1 MKILRTLV
9 IFGGLSLSGYYGIT
23 NSVNPAL
30 AQIVPDDTLGD
41 NPTVV
46 KPNVE
51 VKGLP
56 ADLIEGGA
64 TRGDNLFHSFSDFNV
79 GDLQRVYFA
88 NPAGI
93 NNILGRVTGSNISKI
108 FGTLGVDGAA
118 NLFLLNPNGI
128 VFGANSQLDVAG
140 SFVGSTAK
148 SIVFGNGTE
157 FSATNPEEPPLLTIN
172 ITPGLQYG
180 KTGLQYGQNPPQPI
194 VNAGNL
200 AVGQG
205 QNVTLVGGSVISTGD
220 ILAPGGEI
228 NILAVPSETLVQL
241 GQAGQILTLSTPTV
255 PLTPSAPA
263 SVTEFLSSL
272 DHDTGVTVSSDGQVT
287 LTDSGTQVP
296 LEPGTVIISGALSAA
311 NPFPGQTGGKV
322 TVLGDQVGLFDS
334 ASIDVS
340 GNSSGGEALIGGDFQ
355 GQGQLP
361 LATAT
366 YIGPDTTINADGV
379 STGNGGLI
387 VIWSNQSTR
396 AYGTL
401 TARGGAQS
409 GNGGLIETSSAN
421 FLDVT
426 GVRVDA
432 SAANGNAGTWL
443 LDPRNVTLGF
453 ADTSNGTFDSNSN
466 IFTPTG
472 DEAVVNIPD
481 IEAQLNAGTNVTIT
495 TGNTGTQEGN
505 ITADDFGITKTT
517 DGEVTLSLQAAN
529 DISLKNVDINANS
542 GFLNLV
548 LEADSDNSGS
558 GDVELMDGSID
569 TGGGAVT
576 ITAAGAIALQDLTI
590 NSDTESERNAGD
602 ITITAGS
609 LLLENNSDIDSN
621 TKGNSTGNAG
631 NITITVAESV
641 VFRGDSGLG
650 SSTQGKS
657 TGNGGEITITATSV
671 LFEDKGSGIGSNT
684 EGHSSGNGG
693 KITITAD
700 SVVFNNQS
708 GIGTNTTGKS
718 TGNGG
723 EITITAGYLLFD
735 DKGTSTGKE
744 RTGLGSDTEGH
755 STGDAGTITI
765 TADSVVF
772 RGNSGLGTNTQG
784 KSTGN
789 AGEVTITAGYLLLE
803 DNRTGFGSDTQ
814 GNSSGD
820 AGTITITADSV
831 VFRGNSGLG
840 TNTQGKSTGD
850 AGEIIITAGSL
861 LFENQSGIGSNTQGD
876 SSGNAGKITITA
888 DSIVLTGD
896 SGIGTNTQGNS
907 TGHAGI
913 IEINA
918 DSISLEN
925 LSKIESTTD
934 TMGNAGKI
942 TINGQSIVLE
952 NQARISNNTKE
963 NSTGDAGTI
972 TINADSISLENNS
985 NISSQTASGDGGNIT
1000 LTLQDL
1006 LLLRNGSQIST
1017 SAGTEDQPGNGGDIT
1032 ITADLIVAFL
1042 EENSDI
1048 TANAFDGM
1056 GGNITLTAQGI
1067 FGFNFPDQLTDFS
1080 DITASSERG
1089 VDGNITINILGVNPS
1104 QGLVELPT
1112 TVVDPSTL
1120 IAASCTNNVKVG
1132 SNTSKGDEFIITGR
1146 GGLPPSP
1153 LDPIISQTV
1162 IADWVTLDNSE
1173 TENYQSQITPAA
1185 REESARK
1192 RPRRRIVEAQG
1203 WLIGPDGTVILTA
1216 FPTTPEAWANSWR
1229 KSPSCQDLRRITNG
1243 S

>member
-1 MKILRTLV
+1 MKILQSLV
-9 IFGGLSLSGYYGIT
+9 IFGGIGLSGYYGIT
-23 NSVNPAL
+23 YSAHPVL
-30 AQIVPDDTLGD
+30 AQIVPDHTLGD
-41 NPTVV
+41 NPSVV

-93 NNILGRVTGSNISKI
+93 NNILSRVTGSNISKI

-140 SFVGSTAK
+140 SFVGSTAN
-148 SIVFGNGTE
+148 SVVFGNGTE

-180 KTGLQYGQNPPQPI
+180 QNHPQPI

-220 ILAPGGEI
+220 ILASGGEI
-228 NILAVPSETLVQL
+228 NILAVPAETLVQL
-241 GQAGQILTLSTPTV
+241 GQAGQILTLSTPKV

-287 LTDSGTQVP
+287 LTDSGTVVP
-296 LEPGTVIISGALSAA
+296 LEPGTVMISGTLSAA
-311 NPFPGQTGGKV
+311 NLSPGQTGGKV
-322 TVLGDQVGLFDS
+322 TVLGDNVGLFDS

-340 GNSSGGEALIGGDFQ
+340 GDSSGGNALIGGDFQ

-366 YIGPDTTINADGV
+366 YIAPETTIKADAV

-387 VIWSNQSTR
+387 LIWSNQSTR

-401 TARGGAQS
+401 TALGGSQS

-432 SAANGNAGTWL
+432 SAPNGLAGTWL

-472 DEAVVNIPD
+472 DDAVVNIPD

-495 TGNTGTQEGN
+495 TGTTGAQEGN
-505 ITADDFGITKTT
+505 ITADGFGITKTT
-517 DGEVTLSLQAAN
+517 PGEVTLSLQAAN
-529 DISLKNVDINANS
+529 DISLKNFGINANS

-558 GDVELMDGSID
+558 GDVELMNAGID

-576 ITAAGAIALQDLTI
+576 ITAAGAIALESIGINRNNNRTDQAPPITVISDESISLKSAGI
-590 NSDTESERNAGD
+590 NSLTSGNNGNAGD
-602 ITITAGS
+602 VIVQTGTLTLEEAGIGS
-609 LLLENNSDIDSN
+609 TTEG
-621 TKGNSTGNAG
+621 KGDAG
-631 NITITVAESV
+631 NITV
-641 VFRGDSGLG
+641 
-650 SSTQGKS
+650 
-657 TGNGGEITITATSV
+657 TA
-671 LFEDKGSGIGSNT
+671 
-684 EGHSSGNGG
+684 
-693 KITITAD
+693 AD
-700 SVVFNNQS
+700 SVVVTNNS
-708 GIGTNTTGKS
+708 GIS
-718 TGNGG
+718 
-723 EITITAGYLLFD
+723 
-735 DKGTSTGKE
+735 
-744 RTGLGSDTEGH
+744 
-755 STGDAGTITI
+755 
-765 TADSVVF
+765 
-772 RGNSGLGTNTQG
+772 TNTQDN
-784 KSTGN
+784 SSGN
-789 AGEVTITAGYLLLE
+789 AGEIT
-803 DNRTGFGSDTQ
+803 
-814 GNSSGD
+814 
-820 AGTITITADSV
+820 
-831 VFRGNSGLG
+831 
-840 TNTQGKSTGD
+840 
-850 AGEIIITAGSL
+850 ITAGSL
-861 LFENQSGIGSNTQGD
+861 LFENQSGLGSDTRNN
-876 SSGNAGKITITA
+876 SSGDAGKITITA
-888 DSIVLTGD
+888 DSLVFREQ
-896 SGIGTNTQGNS
+896 SGIGTNTRNNSSGNAGEITITAGS
-907 TGHAGI
+907 LLLEGQENGIGSETQNNSSGDAGI
-913 IEINA
+913 ITITA
-918 DSISLEN
+918 DSLVLREG
-925 LSKIESTTD
+925 STIGTR
-934 TMGNAGKI
+934 
-942 TINGQSIVLE
+942 TIND
-952 NQARISNNTKE
+952 
-963 NSTGDAGTI
+963 STGDAGI
-972 TINADSISLENNS
+972 IIINVDSISLENNS
-985 NISSQTASGDGGNIT
+985 AILSTTETTGEIGTITLNANSISLSDSRITTAVEETAVVNSQPDPEPNIIIRGSSLSLTNNAQVTASSSGQGNASDILVEADSIFLEESNISTETVSGDGGNIT

-1006 LLLRNGSQIST
+1006 LLLRNGSQITT
-1017 SAGTEDQPGNGGDIT
+1017 SAGTEDQPGDGGDIT
-1032 ITADLIVAFL
+1032 INADLIVAFL

-1048 TANAFDGM
+1048 TANAFEGM
-1056 GGNITLTAQGI
+1056 GGNITLTAEGI
-1067 FGFNFPDQLTDFS
+1067 FGFNFPDQLTNLS
-1080 DITASSERG
+1080 DIIASSERG
-1089 VDGNITINILGVNPS
+1089 VDGDIQINILGVNPS
-1104 QGLVELPT
+1104 HGLVELPT

-1120 IAASCTNNVKVG
+1120 IAASCTDNVKVG
-1132 SNTSKGDEFIITGR
+1132 SNSSKGDEFIITGR

-1162 IADWVTLDNSE
+1162 IADWVTIDNSA
-1173 TENYQSQITPAA
+1173 TENDQSQITPAA

-1192 RPRRRIVEAQG
+1192 LPRRRIVEAQG

-1216 FPTTPEAWANSWR
+1216 FPTTPDTWANSSL
-1229 KSPSCQDLRRITNG
+1229 KSPSCQDLRRISNR

>member
-1 MKILRTLV
+1 MKILQSLV
-9 IFGGLSLSGYYGIT
+9 IFGGIGLSGYYGIT
-23 NSVNPAL
+23 YSAHPVL
-30 AQIVPDDTLGD
+30 AQIVPDHTLGD
-41 NPTVV
+41 NPSVV

-93 NNILGRVTGSNISKI
+93 NNILSRVTGSNISKI

-140 SFVGSTAK
+140 SFVGSTAN
-148 SIVFGNGTE
+148 SVVFGNGTE

-180 KTGLQYGQNPPQPI
+180 QNHPQPI

-220 ILAPGGEI
+220 ILASGGEI
-228 NILAVPSETLVQL
+228 NILAVPAETLVQL
-241 GQAGQILTLSTPTV
+241 GQAGQILTLSTPKV

-287 LTDSGTQVP
+287 LTDSGTVVP
-296 LEPGTVIISGALSAA
+296 LEPGTVMISGTLSAA
-311 NPFPGQTGGKV
+311 NLSPGQTGGKV
-322 TVLGDQVGLFDS
+322 TVLGDNVGLFDS

-340 GNSSGGEALIGGDFQ
+340 GDSSGGNALIGGDFQ

-366 YIGPDTTINADGV
+366 YIAPETTIKADAV

-387 VIWSNQSTR
+387 LIWSNQSTR

-401 TARGGAQS
+401 TALGGSQS

-432 SAANGNAGTWL
+432 SAPNGLAGTWL

-472 DEAVVNIPD
+472 DDAVVNIPD

-495 TGNTGTQEGN
+495 TGTTGAQEGN
-505 ITADDFGITKTT
+505 ITADGFGITKTT
-517 DGEVTLSLQAAN
+517 PGEVTLSLQAAN
-529 DISLKNVDINANS
+529 DISLKNFGINANS

-558 GDVELMDGSID
+558 GDVELMNAGID

-576 ITAAGAIALQDLTI
+576 ITAAGAIALESIGINRNNNRTDQAPPITVISDESISLKSAGI
-590 NSDTESERNAGD
+590 NSLTSGNNGNAGD
-602 ITITAGS
+602 VIVQTGTLTLEEAGIGS
-609 LLLENNSDIDSN
+609 TTEG
-621 TKGNSTGNAG
+621 KGDAG
-631 NITITVAESV
+631 NITV
-641 VFRGDSGLG
+641 
-650 SSTQGKS
+650 
-657 TGNGGEITITATSV
+657 TA
-671 LFEDKGSGIGSNT
+671 
-684 EGHSSGNGG
+684 
-693 KITITAD
+693 AD
-700 SVVFNNQS
+700 SVVVTNNS
-708 GIGTNTTGKS
+708 GIS
-718 TGNGG
+718 
-723 EITITAGYLLFD
+723 
-735 DKGTSTGKE
+735 
-744 RTGLGSDTEGH
+744 
-755 STGDAGTITI
+755 
-765 TADSVVF
+765 
-772 RGNSGLGTNTQG
+772 TNTQDN
-784 KSTGN
+784 SSGN
-789 AGEVTITAGYLLLE
+789 AGEIT
-803 DNRTGFGSDTQ
+803 
-814 GNSSGD
+814 
-820 AGTITITADSV
+820 
-831 VFRGNSGLG
+831 
-840 TNTQGKSTGD
+840 
-850 AGEIIITAGSL
+850 ITAGSL
-861 LFENQSGIGSNTQGD
+861 LFENQSGLGSDTRNN
-876 SSGNAGKITITA
+876 SSGDAGKITITA
-888 DSIVLTGD
+888 DSLVFREQ
-896 SGIGTNTQGNS
+896 SGIGTNTRNNSSGN
-907 TGHAGI
+907 AG
-913 IEINA
+913 EITITA
-918 DSISLEN
+918 GSLLFEGEDSGIGS
-925 LSKIESTTD
+925 D
-934 TMGNAGKI
+934 TQDNSSGDAGKI
-942 TINGQSIVLE
+942 TITADSLVFREQSGIGTNTRNNSSGNAGEITITAGSLLLEGQENGIGSETQNNSSGDAGIITITADSLVLRE
-952 NQARISNNTKE
+952 GSTIGTRTIND
-963 NSTGDAGTI
+963 STGDAGI
-972 TINADSISLENNS
+972 IIINVDSISLENNS
-985 NISSQTASGDGGNIT
+985 AILSTTETTGEIGTITLNANSISLSDSRITTAVEETAVVNSQPDPEPNIIIRGSSLSLTNNAQVTASSSGQGNASDILVEADSIFLEESNISTETVSGDGGNIT

-1006 LLLRNGSQIST
+1006 LLLRNGSQITT
-1017 SAGTEDQPGNGGDIT
+1017 SAGTEDQPGDGGDIT
-1032 ITADLIVAFL
+1032 INADLIVAFL

-1048 TANAFDGM
+1048 TANAFEGM
-1056 GGNITLTAQGI
+1056 GGNITLTAEGI
-1067 FGFNFPDQLTDFS
+1067 FGFNFPDQLTNLS
-1080 DITASSERG
+1080 DIIASSERG
-1089 VDGNITINILGVNPS
+1089 VDGDIQINILGVNPS
-1104 QGLVELPT
+1104 HGLVELPT

-1120 IAASCTNNVKVG
+1120 IAASCTDNVKVG
-1132 SNTSKGDEFIITGR
+1132 SNSSKGDEFIITGR

-1162 IADWVTLDNSE
+1162 IADWVTIDNSA
-1173 TENYQSQITPAA
+1173 TENDQSQITPAA

-1192 RPRRRIVEAQG
+1192 LPRRRIVEAQG

-1216 FPTTPEAWANSWR
+1216 FPTTPDTWANSSL
-1229 KSPSCQDLRRITNG
+1229 KSPSCQDLRRISNR

>member
-1 MKILRTLV
+1 MKIVRSLV
-9 IFGGLSLSGYYGIT
+9 IFGAISLSGYYGIT
-23 NSVNPAL
+23 HSVNPVL
-30 AQIVPDDTLGD
+30 AQIVPDHTLGD
-41 NPTVV
+41 NPSVV

-140 SFVGSTAK
+140 SFVGSTAN

-180 KTGLQYGQNPPQPI
+180 QNPPQPI

-200 AVGQG
+200 SVVEGN
-205 QNVTLVGGSVISTGD
+205 NVTLVGGSVISTGN

-228 NILAVPSETLVQL
+228 NILAVPPETLVQL

-255 PLTPSAPA
+255 PLTPSDPA

-287 LTDSGTQVP
+287 LTDSGTVVP
-296 LEPGTVIISGALSAA
+296 VAQGTVIISGDLSAA
-311 NPFPGQTGGKV
+311 NPSPGQTGGKV

-432 SAANGNAGTWL
+432 SAPNGLAGTWL

-481 IEAQLNAGTNVTIT
+481 IEAQLNGGTNVTIT
-495 TGNTGTQEGN
+495 TGTTGTQEGN
-505 ITADDFGITKTT
+505 ITADGFGITKTRE
-517 DGEVTLSLQAAN
+517 GEVTLTLEAAN

-558 GDVELMDGSID
+558 GDVDLMNGGID

-576 ITAAGAIALQDLTI
+576 ITAAGAIALESLKI
-590 NSDTESERNAGD
+590 NNDTSGQRNAGD

-609 LLLENNSDIDSN
+609 LLLENDSDLDSN
-621 TKGNSTGNAG
+621 TIGNSTGNGG
-631 NITITVAESV
+631 NITIAVADSV
-641 VFRGDSGLG
+641 VFTGGSGLG
-650 SSTQGKS
+650 SSTRGNS
-657 TGNGGEITITATSV
+657 TGNGGEITITAGSLLFEDQGTGLGSDTIGNSSGNGGTITITADSVVFRGGSGIGTNTTDHSTGNGGDITITAGSV
-671 LFEDKGSGIGSNT
+671 LFENQSGLGSDTQNN
-684 EGHSSGNGG
+684 SSGNGG

-700 SVVFNNQS
+700 SVVFREQS
-708 GIGTNTTGKS
+708 GLGTNTRDNS

-723 EITITAGYLLFD
+723 EITITAG
-735 DKGTSTGKE
+735 
-744 RTGLGSDTEGH
+744 
-755 STGDAGTITI
+755 
-765 TADSVVF
+765 
-772 RGNSGLGTNTQG
+772 
-784 KSTGN
+784 
-789 AGEVTITAGYLLLE
+789 
-803 DNRTGFGSDTQ
+803 
-814 GNSSGD
+814 
-820 AGTITITADSV
+820 
-831 VFRGNSGLG
+831 
-840 TNTQGKSTGD
+840 
-850 AGEIIITAGSL
+850 SL
-861 LFENQSGIGSNTQGD
+861 LFENQSGLGS
-876 SSGNAGKITITA
+876 
-888 DSIVLTGD
+888 
-896 SGIGTNTQGNS
+896 NTQGNS
-907 TGHAGI
+907 TGDAGNI
-913 IEINA
+913 TIAA
-918 DSISLEN
+918 DSIVFREQ
-925 LSKIESTTD
+925 IGIGT
-934 TMGNAGKI
+934 
-942 TINGQSIVLE
+942 
-952 NQARISNNTKE
+952 NTRD
-963 NSTGDAGTI
+963 NSTGKAGEIKI
-972 TINADSISLENNS
+972 TADSISLENNS
-985 NISSQTASGDGGNIT
+985 NISAQTFSGDGGNIT

-1006 LLLRNGSQIST
+1006 LILRDGSQIST
-1017 SAGTEDQPGNGGDIT
+1017 SAGTENQPGDGGNIT
-1032 ITADLIVAFL
+1032 INADLIVAFL

-1048 TANAFDGM
+1048 IANAFDGM

-1067 FGFNFPDQLTDFS
+1067 FGFNFPAQPTDLS

-1089 VDGNITINILGVNPS
+1089 VDGKITINILGVNPS

-1120 IAASCTNNVKVG
+1120 IAASCTDNVKVG
-1132 SNTSKGDEFIITGR
+1132 SNNSKGDEFIITGR

-1153 LDPIISQTV
+1153 LDPIVSQTV
-1162 IADWVTLDNSE
+1162 IADWVTLDNSA
-1173 TENYQSQITPAA
+1173 TQNYQSQRLTPAA

-1216 FPTTPEAWANSWR
+1216 FPTTPDTWANSWR
-1229 KSPSCQDLRRITNG
+1229 KSPSCQDLRRISNG
-1243 S
+1243 F